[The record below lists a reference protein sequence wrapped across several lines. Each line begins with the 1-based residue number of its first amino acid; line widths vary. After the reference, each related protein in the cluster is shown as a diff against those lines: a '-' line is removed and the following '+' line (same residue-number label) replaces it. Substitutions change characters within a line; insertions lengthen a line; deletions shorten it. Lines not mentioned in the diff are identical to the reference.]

1 MLYHTFVGKCALAQW
16 ISYYPGTP
24 GAGGSCKRSQYI
36 TCIIKYTSQ
45 WRHYADAAGPWTQG
59 WIITVTWPG
68 IQWWVWQR
76 CRQCI
81 WRCWR
86 YICVSFCLP
95 ACLPFCLCLSVS
107 LSVRLSVSL
116 SESFSLCPYIYMSVS
131 LPHHLSLF
139 LSLCL
144 CVCLALSLSP
154 FFIPVYSLCH
164 GSFAHSLSGTMFVYF
179 PVCIMHQCHMNAG
192 KLESW
197 VD

>member
-24 GAGGSCKRSQYI
+24 GAGGSCKRSQYV

-45 WRHYADAAGPWTQG
+45 WRHHADTAGPWTQG

-95 ACLPFCLCLSVS
+95 ACLPFCLSPSVCLALCPSVS
-107 LSVRLSVSL
+107 LSVSPSLSLSLSAHIYICLFLCHTISLCFWVFVSVSA
-116 SESFSLCPYIYMSVS
+116 S
-131 LPHHLSLF
+131 
-139 LSLCL
+139 
-144 CVCLALSLSP
+144 LSLSP

-164 GSFAHSLSGTMFVYF
+164 GSFAHSLSCTMFVYF
-179 PVCIMHQCHMNAG
+179 PVCICINVIWMQA
-192 KLESW
+192 S
-197 VD
+197 